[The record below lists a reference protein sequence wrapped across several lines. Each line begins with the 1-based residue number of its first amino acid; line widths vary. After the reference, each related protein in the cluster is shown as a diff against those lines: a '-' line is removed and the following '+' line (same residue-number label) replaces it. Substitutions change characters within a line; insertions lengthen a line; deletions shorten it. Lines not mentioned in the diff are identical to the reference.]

1 MTSVLWAGWSDLVKG
16 SLDGTF
22 KNQQELLR
30 KPGHGGTWGLLR
42 PTSIGPGG
50 NENKEQSRSGEGET
64 LTGRPRR
71 AWSALLVT
79 GNHHHLEEDTMRSVV
94 LTCHS

>member
-1 MTSVLWAGWSDLVKG
+1 MVKG

-30 KPGHGGTWGLLR
+30 KPGHGGTLGLMR

-50 NENKEQSRSGEGET
+50 EMKIKSKAEAVEGET
-64 LTGRPRR
+64 
-71 AWSALLVT
+71 
-79 GNHHHLEEDTMRSVV
+79 
-94 LTCHS
+94 

>member
-1 MTSVLWAGWSDLVKG
+1 MYCGQAGGDLVKG

-30 KPGHGGTWGLLR
+30 KPGARWHLGLLR

-50 NENKEQSRSGEGET
+50 NEIKSKAESGEGET
-64 LTGRPRR
+64 LTGYYGEPGQPC
-71 AWSALLVT
+71 W
-79 GNHHHLEEDTMRSVV
+79 
-94 LTCHS
+94 